1 MSELFKYGV
10 AATIY
15 FPLIKAG
22 SNNFAVS
29 GDYTHAS
36 GDVKITKD
44 GGAAATATN
53 APSAITMGNGAIW
66 KLDLTAT
73 EMQAGQIVVT
83 IIDATTKAIED
94 QAILIQTYGNASAL
108 HAFDLDTA
116 TQAVTVSDKTGFA
129 LTSTEHNNIADAL
142 LKRDWTA
149 VTGEAARSVLNA
161 LRFLRNK
168 WSVSGTTLTV
178 TKEDDSTSAW
188 TASLTTTAASGAD
201 VITSSD
207 PT

>member
-29 GDYTHAS
+29 GDYTHSS
-36 GDVKITKD
+36 GDVKISKD

-83 IIDATTKAIED
+83 VIDATTKAVED

-142 LKRDWTA
+142 LKRDWSS
-149 VTGEAARSVLNA
+149 VTGEAGRSVLNA

-188 TASLTTTAASGAD
+188 TATLTTTAASGAD

>member
-29 GDYTHAS
+29 GDYTHSS
-36 GDVKITKD
+36 GDVKISKD

-83 IIDATTKAIED
+83 VIDATTKAVED

-129 LTSTEHNNIADAL
+129 LTSGEHTNIADAI
-142 LKRDWTA
+142 LKRDWSS
-149 VTGEAARSVLNA
+149 VTGEAGRSVLNA

-188 TASLTTTAASGAD
+188 TATLTTTAASGAD